1 MGYAVV
7 HMQKIK
13 SGGVRGIQSHNN
25 REKPSRTNPDIDY
38 GRSYENYDLLYCDN
52 YTQVIKGT
60 VQCFATDTKTVRK
73 DAVVYCSFIVT
84 SDEKTMKA
92 MSPEK
97 QKAFFEDS
105 VEWFVKRYGAE
116 NIVNAT
122 VHMDET
128 TPHMHI
134 GIVPIKNGRLSAK
147 ALFDRKELTAIQTDF
162 AKDVGE
168 QYGLERGKEGS
179 ERTHL
184 SEQRFKMETIKQKT
198 KELEEKANIIAQ
210 KAYQNASIIEQAKTE
225 VNTLLNTK
233 NALECQINALQDNII
248 KLDQV
253 KADFYCIE
261 SIKVK
266 KALLGGVI
274 IEDQEFGWLRDLAK
288 KSVVMEKQVEKL
300 KKENHQ
306 LKETVDSY
314 KTRFLNQHGMEYYRE
329 EAEKQRKLK
338 ELERYEDY
346 IQQTGQG
353 SHFKAFLKTLDKI
366 HTKGQTR

>member
-25 REKPSRTNPDIDY
+25 REKPSRTNLDIDY
-38 GRSYENYDLLYCDN
+38 SRSRENYDLICCDN
-52 YTQVIKGT
+52 YAQVIRGT
-60 VQCFATDTKTVRK
+60 VKCFATDTKTVRK
-73 DAVVYCSFIVT
+73 DAVVYCSFIVA

-105 VEWFVKRYGAE
+105 MNWFVKRYGAE

-134 GIVPIKNGRLSAK
+134 GIVPIKDNRLSAK

-162 AKDVGE
+162 AKEVGE
-168 QYGLERGKEGS
+168 RYGLERGKEGS

-184 SEQRFKMETIKQKT
+184 SEQRFKMETVKQKT
-198 KELEEKANIIAQ
+198 KELEYKANIIAE
-210 KAYQNASIIEQAKTE
+210 KAHHNVSIVEQAKTE
-225 VNTLLNTK
+225 MKSLLNTK
-233 NALECQINALQDNII
+233 NALECQINALQENMI
-248 KLDQV
+248 KIDQV

-261 SIKVK
+261 NIKVK
-266 KALLGGVI
+266 KALLGGI
-274 IEDQEFGWLRDLAK
+274 TIGDREFEWLRDLAK
-288 KSVVMEKQVEKL
+288 KSVVIEKEVGKL
-300 KKENHQ
+300 EKENHQ
-306 LKETVDSY
+306 LQETVDSY
-314 KTRFLNQHGMEYYRE
+314 KTRFMNQHSMEHYRE

-338 ELERYEDY
+338 ELEKYKDY
-346 IQQTGQG
+346 IHQTGQEA
-353 SHFKAFLKTLDKI
+353 HFEEFAKTMDRI
-366 HTKGQTR
+366 HTKERSR